1 MKITI
6 KLIQTGNE
14 IIATCP
20 ELDINCYGSDKE
32 EASRRIQ
39 SVIHFYVDSARSLGL
54 DVEQL
59 NEISFE
65 GEINSQINMVSILSA
80 SDSIH

>member
-6 KLIQTGNE
+6 KLIETENE

-59 NEISFE
+59 SEISFE
-65 GEINSQINMVSILSA
+65 GETNCHAGITSILPST
-80 SDSIH
+80 DSIH

>member
-6 KLIQTGNE
+6 KLIEADNE

-32 EASRRIQ
+32 EAARRIQ

-59 NEISFE
+59 NEISVE
-65 GEINSQINMVSILSA
+65 GEIGRLDDTAFISVT

>member
-6 KLIQTGNE
+6 KLIQSE
-14 IIATCP
+14 SEFIATCP

-32 EASRRIQ
+32 EAARRIQ
-39 SVIHFYVDSARSLGL
+39 SVIHFYVDSARALGL
-54 DVEQL
+54 DVEKL

-65 GEINSQINMVSILSA
+65 GESVDQNATAALSM
-80 SDSIH
+80 STDSIH